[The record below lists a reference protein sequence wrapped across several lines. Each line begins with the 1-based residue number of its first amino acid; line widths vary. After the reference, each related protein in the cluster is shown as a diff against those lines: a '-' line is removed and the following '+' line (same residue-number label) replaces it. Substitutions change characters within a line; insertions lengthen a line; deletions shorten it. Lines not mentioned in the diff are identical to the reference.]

1 MGERWCWC
9 RPSNDIYDND
19 MRGDVELNLAKCSHH
34 VADLADGDLA
44 VATLVVQQERFL
56 AGFNKM
62 QIFIN

>member
-1 MGERWCWC
+1 
-9 RPSNDIYDND
+9 

-34 VADLADGDLA
+34 VAYLAAGDLA
-44 VATLVVQQERFL
+44 VAALVVQQERFL

>member
-1 MGERWCWC
+1 MREVALV
-9 RPSNDIYDND
+9 PIKAMIIM

-56 AGFNKM
+56 TGFKKVSLFFN
-62 QIFIN
+62 

>member
-1 MGERWCWC
+1 
-9 RPSNDIYDND
+9 

-56 AGFNKM
+56 ADFNKLSL
-62 QIFIN
+62 IINSPTNLCSVI